1 MRLTNRLETRL
12 LLAVCGVAAA
22 SIAFCAWGN
31 IQRERTERLCLMVR
45 AADQF
50 SDTVKRSVHH
60 AMRQNRWEDA
70 FHAMETIGQQDGVHT
85 VPSED
90 SAPGN
95 EHK

>member
-1 MRLTNRLETRL
+1 MRLVKRLEFRL
-12 LLAVCGVAAA
+12 LITVCGVAAA
-22 SIAFCAWGN
+22 SIAICAWAN
-31 IQRERTERLCLMVR
+31 IQRERAERLRLMGR

-50 SDTVKRSVHH
+50 SDTVERSIHH
-60 AMRQNRWEDA
+60 AMRQTRWEDA
-70 FHAMETIGQQDGVHT
+70 FHAMETIGPQDGVHT

>member
-1 MRLTNRLETRL
+1 MRLVKRLEFRL
-12 LLAVCGVAAA
+12 LITVCGVAAA
-22 SIAFCAWGN
+22 SIAICAWAN
-31 IQRERTERLCLMVR
+31 IQRERTERLRLMVR

-70 FHAMETIGQQDGVHT
+70 FHAMETIGQQDGVHK

>member
-1 MRLTNRLETRL
+1 MRLVKRLEFRL
-12 LLAVCGVAAA
+12 LITVCGVAAA
-22 SIAFCAWGN
+22 SIAICAWAN
-31 IQRERTERLCLMVR
+31 IQRERAERLRLISR

-50 SDTVKRSVHH
+50 SDTVKRGIHH

-70 FHAMETIGQQDGVHT
+70 VQAMETIGQRDGVHT

-90 SAPGN
+90 SAPEN

>member
-1 MRLTNRLETRL
+1 MRLVKRLEFRL
-12 LLAVCGVAAA
+12 LVTVCGVAAA
-22 SIAFCAWGN
+22 SIAICVWAN
-31 IQRERTERLCLMVR
+31 IQRERTEHLRLMVR

-70 FHAMETIGQQDGVHT
+70 SHAMETAGQQDGVYT